1 MNSVEWSQDT
11 KNNIGLPRPYF
22 NVPENRRKQ
31 AITSP
36 LKLKTKKYLHSKIP
50 IPWQSEPVFNHEKQL
65 NLLLKNEESV
75 YANGICAYCGIN
87 FKEDDLCVRW
97 ITLIG
102 MATKKGPNVFSDNY
116 PFHIE
121 CMKQARIFCPRM
133 RQTENSEF
141 EYGRYQDLKENF
153 LNDFKEI
160 LIKNDIFI

>member
-1 MNSVEWSQDT
+1 
-11 KNNIGLPRPYF
+11 
-22 NVPENRRKQ
+22 
-31 AITSP
+31 
-36 LKLKTKKYLHSKIP
+36 
-50 IPWQSEPVFNHEKQL
+50 
-65 NLLLKNEESV
+65 
-75 YANGICAYCGIN
+75 
-87 FKEDDLCVRW
+87 
-97 ITLIG
+97 